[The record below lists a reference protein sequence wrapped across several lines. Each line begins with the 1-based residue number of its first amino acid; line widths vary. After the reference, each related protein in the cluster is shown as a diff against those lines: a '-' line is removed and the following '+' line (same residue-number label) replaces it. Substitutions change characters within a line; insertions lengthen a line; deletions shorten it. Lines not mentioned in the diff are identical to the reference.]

1 MFYSIN
7 SQYSSTCIFDK
18 IEELKKKKKEKISK
32 KKLSTVPGYY
42 LTMKFLKGAFLD
54 GFFAL
59 FPIIGMF

>member
-1 MFYSIN
+1 M
-7 SQYSSTCIFDK
+7 
-18 IEELKKKKKEKISK
+18 EKISK

-42 LTMKFLKGAFLD
+42 LTMKFLKDAFLD